1 MTAVKRRSYEQG
13 HRPKW
18 LVFADDTPECDSAVQ
33 FAARRAA
40 RVGGGVTL
48 VAVIHLD
55 NYGSWLGVADRIRAE
70 AQDEAEA
77 VLEKRA
83 ARARAVSGL
92 EPEKRVREGARLAEI
107 VRLIEEDE
115 DISYFVIAAGV
126 GADGPGPLVS
136 ALADRLAEFPIPIV
150 IVPGGLS
157 ESEIDAMS

>member
-40 RVGGGVTL
+40 RMGGGVAL
-48 VAVIHLD
+48 VAVIQPD
-55 NYGSWLGVADRIRAE
+55 NFGSWLGVGDRIRAE
-70 AQDEAEA
+70 AQEEAEA

-92 EPEKRVREGARLAEI
+92 EPDRQVREGARLAEI
-107 VRLIEEDE
+107 IKLIEDDE

-136 ALADRLAEFPIPIV
+136 ALADRLADFPIPIV
-150 IVPGGLS
+150 IVPGGLT
-157 ESEIDAMS
+157 EAEIEAMS